1 MGPAE
6 QPAYP
11 TWGARDS
18 TGDLVS
24 KKNRVG
30 SIRDMG
36 LLASIC
42 RTYVNAHTSR
52 LVFGIYAHSPGNSPD
67 TS

>member
-1 MGPAE
+1 MGPAK

-24 KKNRVG
+24 KNRVG
-30 SIRDMG
+30 SIKDMG

-42 RTYVNAHTSR
+42 RTYVNVHTNR